1 MNFNLLNCPKV
12 AGIYK
17 INFPNGKSY
26 IGLSNNIPRRIKE
39 HNKDKRQP
47 VLYAAI
53 QKYFQGEIPE
63 FEILEVIPAN
73 DKETLLKQEH
83 YYIRFYQSDQKDKGY
98 NLNAGGN
105 LYGIYNP
112 QGKFTEENIQDIYDL
127 LKEEKYPICKI
138 AEIYECSRRTLEEIN
153 KGNRYFHSNINYP
166 IRKEKLSQQGT
177 KNPNA
182 KFDEETIQ
190 SIIDDLQ
197 NTLIEYKDLAKKY
210 NCSSSTIGNICRGQ
224 RYRQKNLKYPLRARN
239 ATLNNKLKKTKQEPV
254 STILESE
261 EQKCY

>member
-1 MNFNLLNCPKV
+1 MNNIFNLLNCPKV

-39 HNKDKRQP
+39 HNHDKRQP

-53 QKYFQGEIPE
+53 QKYFNGKIFE
-63 FEILEVIPAN
+63 FEILEVIPAD
-73 DKETLLKQEH
+73 DKKMLLQKEFE
-83 YYIRFYQSDQKDKGY
+83 YIQFYHTDEKDKGY

-112 QGKFTEENIQDIYDL
+112 QGKFSEEDIQNIYDL
-127 LKEEKYPICKI
+127 LKEKEYPICKI
-138 AEIYECSRRTLEEIN
+138 AEIYECSRRTIEEIN
-153 KGNRYFHSNINYP
+153 KGNRYYHSNINYP
-166 IRKEKLSQQGT
+166 IRKGKLNQNGI

-182 KFDEETIQ
+182 KFDIDTLND
-190 SIIDDLQ
+190 IIWDLQ

-210 NCSSSTIGNICRGQ
+210 NCSSSTIGNICRGTS
-224 RYRQKNLKYPLRARN
+224 YRQENLVYPLRKKN
-239 ATLNNKLKKTKQEPV
+239 AVLNNKLKEAK
-254 STILESE
+254 
-261 EQKCY
+261 